1 MSWWEAFVWGDLDRR
16 CPARPA
22 DRGLLL
28 LDSLLHGGHLVCA
41 RKPPREGLAALAA
54 RNKAHCQ
61 YTVKFWRQC
70 VVIRHR
76 PQRSSRPCGR
86 RPPGQGAETAPL
98 PAPFWCTIPVEPAH
112 FDWRSRERPALAL
125 LAWEALSR
133 DPMAGLRRIQAESIG
148 TTINF
153 ARSLLRLQ
161 PELGQAAAEPVTQRE
176 ATAAT
181 SHGLDPP
188 AQSHCYFPLAL
199 SRVDHAGGSA

>member
-28 LDSLLHGGHLVCA
+28 LDSLLHGGHLVCVVCA

-61 YTVKFWRQC
+61 YTVKFWRQR

-86 RPPGQGAETAPL
+86 RPREGAETAPL

-148 TTINF
+148 TTINLILLAHFF
-153 ARSLLRLQ
+153 AFSPSSARRRRSRSRNGRRRRRRLMAWIH
-161 PELGQAAAEPVTQRE
+161 PRNLIAISP
-176 ATAAT
+176 
-181 SHGLDPP
+181 
-188 AQSHCYFPLAL
+188 
-199 SRVDHAGGSA
+199 

>member
-61 YTVKFWRQC
+61 YTVKFWRQR

-86 RPPGQGAETAPL
+86 RPPAKAQKRRRYQRRSGALYRWNRPTSTGARGSDPL
-98 PAPFWCTIPVEPAH
+98 WLCWRGKPCLAIRWRGYAASKRSQLERQLILLAH
-112 FDWRSRERPALAL
+112 FFAFSPSSARRRRSRSRNGRRRRRRLM
-125 LAWEALSR
+125 AWIHPCNLIAIS
-133 DPMAGLRRIQAESIG
+133 P
-148 TTINF
+148 
-153 ARSLLRLQ
+153 
-161 PELGQAAAEPVTQRE
+161 
-176 ATAAT
+176 
-181 SHGLDPP
+181 
-188 AQSHCYFPLAL
+188 
-199 SRVDHAGGSA
+199 